1 VPFGFGIGEL
11 ILVVLALL
19 LLFGAR
25 RIPGIARALG
35 ESIRNF
41 KGEVRGPK
49 EPDDDERPRRLDDGE
64 RRP

>member
-1 VPFGFGIGEL
+1 MPFGFGIGEL

-41 KGEVRGPK
+41 KGELRSGKDDP
-49 EPDDDERPRRLDDGE
+49 EPPPRPEDGE
-64 RRP
+64 R